1 MVLLGAKRVASCAP
15 VAHAPDLPGMGL
27 EAVLEHSLQSYNET
41 HERDALV
48 EAPFGQE
55 PEDVQDGVT

>member
-1 MVLLGAKRVASCAP
+1 
-15 VAHAPDLPGMGL
+15 MGL